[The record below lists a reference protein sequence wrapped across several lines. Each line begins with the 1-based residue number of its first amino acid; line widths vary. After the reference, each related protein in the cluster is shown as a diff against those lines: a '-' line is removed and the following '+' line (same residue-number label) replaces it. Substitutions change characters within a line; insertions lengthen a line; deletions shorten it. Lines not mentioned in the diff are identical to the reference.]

1 MRAMA
6 RPQLPPAEQMKLVP
20 LADIARGGMGS
31 VQLARAEG
39 GRLHGRPL
47 AIKRLHASIAADPQ
61 FVGMF
66 FDEAWMTAALRS
78 PNVVEVAAWG
88 EDEHGMFLA
97 VELVQGVSLLR
108 LMKEARQNQEPFAER
123 TVAYLGSQL
132 CAGMAAAHDLRGQ
145 DGRPLGL
152 VHRDLTPGNIL
163 VGFDG
168 VVKIADFGIAKAEER
183 ITHTR
188 TGTLK
193 GKPAYMAP
201 EQARG
206 GHVDGRADLFSLGVM
221 LYELLAGRRPWT
233 AKGTF
238 EVMMEIGEKEPPA
251 LASLRPGV
259 NPVFVHVVERCLQ
272 KNPERRF
279 GDALEVQALLDEWR
293 RGKGFDG
300 DDRQSLEGFV
310 RRNAQRQI
318 AWFEKALRGQMAR
331 PDAPTFKELEEH
343 LDRARKLAPSG
354 ELPAQRSGVG
364 SAAIDEA
371 RAALRSLTAKPPR
384 PAAGRASAG
393 PPPPPPSRPRAP
405 ARAGADLGRTM
416 AVDAEDI
423 EVVGEANDLARTAY
437 QPRFAE
443 QPYAAVPAQALG
455 QGAPHGTTE
464 ALARPVIA
472 GVPVIAIGSATSGEG
487 DLDRTTYMDRG
498 VAPAAPPASGADTV
512 ALDDRAAWSAFALP
526 SPAPPSPRPSA
537 NAPVS
542 AAVSTAR
549 PRGRGGLVLLMV
561 LGLLLG
567 AAVVSFFLRGPIVR
581 ALSPAPTTGP

>member
-1 MRAMA
+1 MA
-6 RPQLPPAEQMKLVP
+6 RPQLPPAEPLKLVP

-39 GRLHGRPL
+39 GRLHGTPL

-152 VHRDLTPGNIL
+152 VHRDMTPGNIL
-163 VGFDG
+163 VSFDG

-206 GHVDGRADLFSLGVM
+206 GRVDRRADLFSLGVM
-221 LYELLAGRRPWT
+221 LYELLSGRRPWT

-238 EVMMEIGEKEPPA
+238 EVMMEIAEKDPPP

-259 NPVFVHVVERCLQ
+259 NPVFVRVVEGCLQ
-272 KNPERRF
+272 KDPERRF
-279 GDALEVQALLDEWR
+279 GAAPEVQALLDEWR

-310 RRNAQRQI
+310 RRNAKRQI
-318 AWFEKALRGQMAR
+318 AWFDKALRGEMTRAA
-331 PDAPTFKELEEH
+331 DAQTFKELEEH
-343 LDRARKLAPSG
+343 LDRARKVAPSG
-354 ELPAQRSGVG
+354 EVPALRPGAG
-364 SAAIDEA
+364 TAAIDEA
-371 RAALRSLTAKPPR
+371 RQALRSLTAKPPR
-384 PAAGRASAG
+384 PAAGRSSAG
-393 PPPPPPSRPRAP
+393 PPTPPPSRPRAP
-405 ARAGADLGRTM
+405 ADLGRTM
-416 AVDAEDI
+416 AVDPDDI
-423 EVVGEANDLARTAY
+423 EVVGEASDLARTAY

-443 QPYAAVPAQALG
+443 QSYAAVPAQALG
-455 QGAPHGTTE
+455 RAAPHSSTE
-464 ALARPVIA
+464 MIPRSVIA
-472 GVPVIAIGSATSGEG
+472 GMPVISVGQSGPASSS
-487 DLDRTTYMDRG
+487 DLDRTTFMERG
-498 VAPAAPPASGADTV
+498 DVPPAPPAT
-512 ALDDRAAWSAFALP
+512 
-526 SPAPPSPRPSA
+526 
-537 NAPVS
+537 
-542 AAVSTAR
+542 
-549 PRGRGGLVLLMV
+549 GG
-561 LGLLLG
+561 
-567 AAVVSFFLRGPIVR
+567 
-581 ALSPAPTTGP
+581 